1 MLLQMATTAQAI
13 MTNRASVIQPTWA
26 PSTWFRMPYSPLKI
40 QRHTMVTA
48 AGAQTMGRKKMV
60 RKPPLNLILAFSS
73 MATSR
78 DRNRPTGT
86 VRIQNRMV
94 FQVAFQNSG
103 VWKISA

>member
-13 MTNRASVIQPTWA
+13 ITTLESVIQLTCVPNSWL
-26 PSTWFRMPYSPLKI
+26 RMPYSALKI

-60 RKPPLNLILAFSS
+60 RKTPLPLILALRS

-78 DRNRPTGT
+78 DRNSPRGT
-86 VRIQNRMV
+86 VRIQ
-94 FQVAFQNSG
+94 
-103 VWKISA
+103 K

>member
-1 MLLQMATTAQAI
+1 MLLQMATTAQES
-13 MTNRASVIQPTWA
+13 MTNLGSVIQPTWA
-26 PSTWFRMPYSPLKI
+26 PSTWFRMPYSLLKI

-48 AGAQTMGRKKMV
+48 AGAQTIGRKKMV
-60 RKPPLNLILAFSS
+60 RKPPLNLILAFRS

-86 VRIQNRMV
+86 VRMQNRMV

>member
-1 MLLQMATTAQAI
+1 
-13 MTNRASVIQPTWA
+13 
-26 PSTWFRMPYSPLKI
+26 MPYSPLKI

-48 AGAQTMGRKKMV
+48 AGAHTMGRKKMV
-60 RKPPLNLILAFSS
+60 RKPPLNLIFAFRS

-86 VRIQNRMV
+86 VRMQNRMV

-103 VWKISA
+103 VWNISTKLARPMNL